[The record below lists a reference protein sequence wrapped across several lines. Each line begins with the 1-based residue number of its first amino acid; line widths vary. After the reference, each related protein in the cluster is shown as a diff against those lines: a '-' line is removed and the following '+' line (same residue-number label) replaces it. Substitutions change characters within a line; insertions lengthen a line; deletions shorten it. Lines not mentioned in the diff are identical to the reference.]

1 MTEAAVKEVAAA
13 LNARIAELALALH
26 GEPNRDLS
34 SAQQLRFGTHGSLAV
49 EIAGD
54 NAGRWLDHEARQGGD
69 GLGMV
74 KQGRGLANG
83 AALDWARQ
91 WLGWPPGQKPRR
103 KASVPRSEGEPI
115 PEAAPPHVDA
125 FPAEA
130 LPLEVTDASDRSKSA
145 KKAAEDAKES
155 LNKSWTAR
163 PSS

>member
-115 PEAAPPHVDA
+115 PEAAPPHV
-125 FPAEA
+125 
-130 LPLEVTDASDRSKSA
+130 
-145 KKAAEDAKES
+145 
-155 LNKSWTAR
+155 
-163 PSS
+163 